1 MSENDNKSPLDDN
14 KNEKDPYDFFKFVG
28 PENDEKNKPNK
39 NNGKRRFPF
48 FGLLLLIFAVVAI
61 VDVFVLAKSVAL
73 SNSWYHSYMPGIF
86 MVT

>member
-39 NNGKRRFPF
+39 NKE
-48 FGLLLLIFAVVAI
+48 
-61 VDVFVLAKSVAL
+61 S
-73 SNSWYHSYMPGIF
+73 
-86 MVT
+86 